1 MLERFAAGEPRLG
14 RSLALPEGSL
24 RVMRGRIAAGE
35 PRLGRSLALPIVG
48 VGVGVVVEEGAGF
61 GLGVV
66 AAVGLEAAE
75 FGQGAVEHALEA
87 LFGGEEAFEG
97 GVGAGA
103 EVGAVGVVEGG
114 AEGAGDEE
122 AGAEGL
128 GRELERRGEGRE
140 GRVVVVEVVVFFAE
154 FFE

>member
-1 MLERFAAGEPRLG
+1 MLERF
-14 RSLALPEGSL
+14 
-24 RVMRGRIAAGE
+24 AAGE

-75 FGQGAVEHALEA
+75 FGQGAVHHALQA

-97 GVGAGA
+97 AMGAGA
-103 EVGAVGVVEGG
+103 VVVGVVGGG

-122 AGAEGL
+122 AGAEGF
-128 GRELERRGEGRE
+128 GVELDARGQGRE
-140 GRVVVVEVVVFFAE
+140 GGVVVVEVVVFFAE